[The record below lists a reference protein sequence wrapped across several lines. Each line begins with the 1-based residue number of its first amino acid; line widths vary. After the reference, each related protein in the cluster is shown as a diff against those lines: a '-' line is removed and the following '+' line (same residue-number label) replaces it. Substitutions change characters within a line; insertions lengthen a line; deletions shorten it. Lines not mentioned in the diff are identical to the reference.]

1 MTDPII
7 PARPEDPQPPQ
18 AQTQAPQPVQVHV
31 HTAFGGGKGW
41 NILFTLLITAGLTVL
56 AYQVSLSGFA
66 ELAASGVSIFLT
78 ALIGNLFKAGIL
90 RLPEKSTDDDLA
102 FTKSTLRRMYDEL
115 QHAIA
120 NSGTFKIILFS
131 LAYAVGWLLLRAAVA
146 FGIGLL
152 TTMWVAIGV
161 GLIVGGLVVMQD
173 QIWAWVRTHMTKK
186 NAK

>member
-1 MTDPII
+1 MSEPII
-7 PARPEDPQPPQ
+7 PARPEDPQQQQ
-18 AQTQAPQPVQVHV
+18 AAVQPVQVHV
-31 HTAFGGGKGW
+31 HNAIGGSKGW

-78 ALIGNLFKAGIL
+78 ALVGNLFKAGVL
-90 RLPEKSTDDDLA
+90 RLPEKTAGDDLA
-102 FTKSTLRRMYDEL
+102 FTKSTLRRVYDEI
-115 QHAIA
+115 QNAIA
-120 NSGTFKIILFS
+120 NSGTFKLILFS
-131 LAYAVGWLLLRAAVA
+131 LAYTVVWLLLRAVVA

-173 QIWAWVRTHMTKK
+173 QIWAWVRSHMTKK